1 MNIGEPLRELGKI
14 DHIPLR
20 DRILSLDEVAWNQNL
35 SRQEMFDVH
44 KKTSSLVM
52 IFCDGWPEINIS
64 KEQGWNHMADLAV
77 PLMDEII
84 KKHYEPGGTII
95 RAMAAKL
102 FAGER
107 ITPHVDKHP
116 SFHIAHRIH
125 IPITTNDNVR
135 FTIGGRPFHLELGKV
150 YEVNNQSTHSVMNR
164 GKEDRITF
172 IFDYMPPDIRSKAKT
187 LN

>member
-1 MNIGEPLRELGKI
+1 MAGQNWCFKEKAW
-14 DHIPLR
+14 DHLA
-20 DRILSLDEVAWNQNL
+20 EA
-35 SRQEMFDVH
+35 
-44 KKTSSLVM
+44 
-52 IFCDGWPEINIS
+52 
-64 KEQGWNHMADLAV
+64 AV

-107 ITPHVDKHP
+107 ITPHTDKHP

-125 IPITTNDNVR
+125 IPITTNDLVR
-135 FTIGGRPFHLELGKV
+135 FTIGGRPFHLEVGKV
-150 YEVNNQSTHSVMNR
+150 YEVNNQNTHSVMNR

-172 IFDYMPPDIRSKAKT
+172 IFDYMPPGISEIRQNQSKLFGDSSSTGSKISISGP
-187 LN
+187 NSDS